1 MNRQFSAGSIAWP
14 QGFQRNFIQESLI
27 PMLNFWSKT
36 ATAALFVATAV
47 TAPLVLPGAAIGQ
60 TASQSARQS
69 DDLAQV
75 SRHLKAMQSLRA
87 NFTQTDRTG
96 QTLTGTLTLKQPG
109 RIRFEYQKDAQ
120 LLIVS
125 DGRALTMI
133 DYQVKQVQRWP
144 IRNSPLGALLDPNR
158 DLTKYGKLIQTNDP
172 DVVSVE
178 VRDAKRPEYGVITL
192 IFTRMS
198 SGPGGLS
205 LVGWVAL
212 DSQNK
217 RTTIRLSGQQ
227 YNVAIADNAFA
238 WTDPRAKGPRR

>member
-1 MNRQFSAGSIAWP
+1 MLISRFKPIAAMLLATSIVAAP
-14 QGFQRNFIQESLI
+14 I
-27 PMLNFWSKT
+27 
-36 ATAALFVATAV
+36 ATPT
-47 TAPLVLPGAAIGQ
+47 AAIGQ
-60 TASQSARQS
+60 QANPGG
-69 DDLAQV
+69 DLAQV

-87 NFTQTDRTG
+87 SFTQTDRSG

-109 RIRFEYQKDAQ
+109 KIRFEYQKDAQ

-158 DLTKYGKLIQTNDP
+158 DLTVYGTLLPTNDP

-178 VRDAKRPEYGVITL
+178 VRDPKRPEYGVITL
-192 IFTRMS
+192 IFTRS
-198 SGPGGLS
+198 AAAPGGLS

-227 YNVAIADNAFA
+227 YNVAVADNAFA

>member
-1 MNRQFSAGSIAWP
+1 MLKTPMKSIAAVLLASAAIVMP
-14 QGFQRNFIQESLI
+14 
-27 PMLNFWSKT
+27 
-36 ATAALFVATAV
+36 AAL
-47 TAPLVLPGAAIGQ
+47 PSAAIGQ
-60 TASQSARQS
+60 QVGQGGE
-69 DDLAQV
+69 LAQV

-87 NFTQTDRTG
+87 SFTQTDRSG

-158 DLTKYGKLIQTNDP
+158 DLTRYGKVVPTGDP
-172 DVVSVE
+172 AVVSIE
-178 VRDAKRPEYGVITL
+178 VRDPKRPEYGVITL
-192 IFTRMS
+192 IFTRS
-198 SGPGGLS
+198 ASAPGGLS

-227 YNVAIADNAFA
+227 YNVAVADSGFA
-238 WTDPRAKGPRR
+238 WTDPRGKGPRR

>member
-1 MNRQFSAGSIAWP
+1 MLKTSFKPIAAVLLASAAFGMP
-14 QGFQRNFIQESLI
+14 
-27 PMLNFWSKT
+27 
-36 ATAALFVATAV
+36 AAL
-47 TAPLVLPGAAIGQ
+47 PSAAIGQ
-60 TASQSARQS
+60 TVTQG
-69 DDLAQV
+69 DELAQV

-87 NFTQTDRTG
+87 NFTQTDRSG

-109 RIRFEYQKDAQ
+109 KIRFEYQKDAQ

-144 IRNSPLGALLDPNR
+144 IRNSPLGALLDPSR
-158 DLTKYGKLIQTNDP
+158 DLTRYGKVVPTGDP
-172 DVVSVE
+172 NVVSVE
-178 VRDAKRPEYGVITL
+178 VRDPKRPEYGVITL
-192 IFTRMS
+192 IFTR
-198 SGPGGLS
+198 SGSAPGGLS

-227 YNVAIADNAFA
+227 YNVAVADSAFA

>member
-1 MNRQFSAGSIAWP
+1 MLKTPMKSVAAVLLASAAIAMP
-14 QGFQRNFIQESLI
+14 
-27 PMLNFWSKT
+27 
-36 ATAALFVATAV
+36 AAL
-47 TAPLVLPGAAIGQ
+47 PSAAIGQ
-60 TASQSARQS
+60 QVGQGGE
-69 DDLAQV
+69 LAQV

-87 NFTQTDRTG
+87 SFTQTDRSG

-158 DLTKYGKLIQTNDP
+158 DLTRYGKVVPTGDP
-172 DVVSVE
+172 AVVSIE
-178 VRDAKRPEYGVITL
+178 VHDPKRPEYGVITL
-192 IFTRMS
+192 IFTRS
-198 SGPGGLS
+198 ASAPGGLS

-227 YNVAIADNAFA
+227 YNVAVADSAFA
-238 WTDPRAKGPRR
+238 WTDPRGKGPRR

>member
-1 MNRQFSAGSIAWP
+1 MLKTSFKPIAAVLLASAAFGMP
-14 QGFQRNFIQESLI
+14 
-27 PMLNFWSKT
+27 
-36 ATAALFVATAV
+36 AAL
-47 TAPLVLPGAAIGQ
+47 PSAAIGQ
-60 TASQSARQS
+60 TVTQG
-69 DDLAQV
+69 DELAQV

-87 NFTQTDRTG
+87 NFTQTDRSG

-109 RIRFEYQKDAQ
+109 KIRFEYQKDAQ

-144 IRNSPLGALLDPNR
+144 IRNSPLGALLDPSR
-158 DLTKYGKLIQTNDP
+158 DLTRYGKVVPTGDTN
-172 DVVSVE
+172 VVSVE
-178 VRDAKRPEYGVITL
+178 VRDPKRPEYGVITL
-192 IFTRMS
+192 IFTR
-198 SGPGGLS
+198 SGSAPGGLS

-227 YNVAIADNAFA
+227 YNVAVADTAFA

>member
-1 MNRQFSAGSIAWP
+1 MLKTMFRPIAAVLLASAVFAVP
-14 QGFQRNFIQESLI
+14 
-27 PMLNFWSKT
+27 
-36 ATAALFVATAV
+36 AAL
-47 TAPLVLPGAAIGQ
+47 PSAAIGQ
-60 TASQSARQS
+60 AATQG
-69 DDLAQV
+69 DELAQV

-87 NFTQTDRTG
+87 SFTQTDRSG

-158 DLTKYGKLIQTNDP
+158 DLTRYGKVVPTGDRN
-172 DVVSVE
+172 VVSVE
-178 VRDAKRPEYGVITL
+178 VRDPKRPEYGVITL
-192 IFTRMS
+192 IFTRTAS
-198 SGPGGLS
+198 APGGLS

-227 YNVAIADNAFA
+227 YNVAVSDTAFA

>member
-1 MNRQFSAGSIAWP
+1 MPEFSARSIAAALLAGAMTLAP
-14 QGFQRNFIQESLI
+14 VAL
-27 PMLNFWSKT
+27 PPA
-36 ATAALFVATAV
+36 ATAQV
-47 TAPLVLPGAAIGQ
+47 
-60 TASQSARQS
+60 ASQGT
-69 DDLAQV
+69 DLAQV

-87 NFTQTDRTG
+87 SFTQTDRTG
-96 QTLTGTLTLKQPG
+96 QTLSGTLTLKQPG
-109 RIRFEYQKDAQ
+109 KIRFEYQKDAQ

-158 DLTKYGKLIQTNDP
+158 DLTKYGKLLSTNDP

-178 VRDAKRPEYGVITL
+178 VRDPKRPEYGVITL
-192 IFTRMS
+192 IFTRNAS
-198 SGPGGLS
+198 APAGLA

-227 YNVAIADNAFA
+227 YNVAVADNAFA
-238 WTDPRAKGPRR
+238 WTDPRGNGPRR

>member
-1 MNRQFSAGSIAWP
+1 MKSVAAVLLASAAVAMP
-14 QGFQRNFIQESLI
+14 
-27 PMLNFWSKT
+27 
-36 ATAALFVATAV
+36 AAL
-47 TAPLVLPGAAIGQ
+47 PSAAIGQ
-60 TASQSARQS
+60 QVGQGGE
-69 DDLAQV
+69 LAQV

-87 NFTQTDRTG
+87 SFTQTDRSG

-158 DLTKYGKLIQTNDP
+158 DLTRYGKVVPTGDP
-172 DVVSVE
+172 AVVSIE
-178 VRDAKRPEYGVITL
+178 VRDPKRPEYGVITL
-192 IFTRMS
+192 IFTRS
-198 SGPGGLS
+198 ASAPGGLS

-227 YNVAIADNAFA
+227 YNVAVADSAFA
-238 WTDPRAKGPRR
+238 WTDPRGKGPRR

>member
-1 MNRQFSAGSIAWP
+1 MLKTSFKPIAAVLLASAAFGMP
-14 QGFQRNFIQESLI
+14 
-27 PMLNFWSKT
+27 
-36 ATAALFVATAV
+36 AAL
-47 TAPLVLPGAAIGQ
+47 PSAAIGQ
-60 TASQSARQS
+60 TVTQG
-69 DDLAQV
+69 DELAQV

-87 NFTQTDRTG
+87 NFTQTDRSG

-109 RIRFEYQKDAQ
+109 KIRFEYQKDAQ

-144 IRNSPLGALLDPNR
+144 IRNSPLGALLDPSR
-158 DLTKYGKLIQTNDP
+158 DLTRYGKVVPTGDP
-172 DVVSVE
+172 NVVSVE
-178 VRDAKRPEYGVITL
+178 VRDPKRPEYGVITL
-192 IFTRMS
+192 IFTR
-198 SGPGGLS
+198 SGSAPGGLS

-227 YNVAIADNAFA
+227 YNVAVADTAFA

>member
-1 MNRQFSAGSIAWP
+1 MLMFRFKPIA
-14 QGFQRNFIQESLI
+14 
-27 PMLNFWSKT
+27 
-36 ATAALFVATAV
+36 AALLATSMVA
-47 TAPLVLPGAAIGQ
+47 APFALPGAAIGQ
-60 TASQSARQS
+60 QANPGG
-69 DDLAQV
+69 DLAQV

-87 NFTQTDRTG
+87 GFTQTDRTG
-96 QTLTGTLTLKQPG
+96 QTLSGTLTLKQPG
-109 RIRFEYQKDAQ
+109 KIRFEYQKDAQ
-120 LLIVS
+120 LLVVS

-158 DLTKYGKLIQTNDP
+158 DLTQYGTLLATTDP

-178 VRDAKRPEYGVITL
+178 VRDPKRPEYGVITL
-192 IFTRMS
+192 IFTRS
-198 SGPGGLS
+198 ASAPGGLS

-227 YNVAIADNAFA
+227 YNVAVADTAFA
-238 WTDPRAKGPRR
+238 WTDPRTKGPRR

>member
-1 MNRQFSAGSIAWP
+1 MFRFRLKSIA
-14 QGFQRNFIQESLI
+14 
-27 PMLNFWSKT
+27 
-36 ATAALFVATAV
+36 AALLATSVVAT
-47 TAPLVLPGAAIGQ
+47 PLALPGAAIGQ
-60 TASQSARQS
+60 QTSPSG
-69 DDLAQV
+69 DLAQV

-87 NFTQTDRTG
+87 SFTQTDRTG
-96 QTLTGTLTLKQPG
+96 QTLSGTLTLKQPG

-158 DLTKYGKLIQTNDP
+158 DLTKYGKLLQTGDG

-178 VRDAKRPEYGVITL
+178 VRDPKRPEYGVITL
-192 IFTRMS
+192 IFTRS
-198 SGPGGLS
+198 ASAPGGLA

-227 YNVAIADNAFA
+227 YNVAVADSAFA

>member
-1 MNRQFSAGSIAWP
+1 MLTHHLRPLAAVLLASACAATPVAWP
-14 QGFQRNFIQESLI
+14 
-27 PMLNFWSKT
+27 T
-36 ATAALFVATAV
+36 
-47 TAPLVLPGAAIGQ
+47 AAIGQ
-60 TASQSARQS
+60 QSVQS
-69 DDLAQV
+69 GDLAQV

-87 NFTQTDRTG
+87 SFTQTDRNG

-109 RIRFEYQKDAQ
+109 KIRFEYQKDAQ

-133 DYQVKQVQRWP
+133 DYQVRQVQRWP

-158 DLTKYGKLIQTNDP
+158 DLTRYGKIVPTGDQN
-172 DVVSVE
+172 VVSVE
-178 VRDAKRPEYGVITL
+178 VRDPKRPEYGVITL
-192 IFTRMS
+192 ILTRTPS
-198 SGPGGLS
+198 APGGLS

-227 YNVAIADNAFA
+227 YNVAIADTAFA
-238 WTDPRAKGPRR
+238 WTDPRGKGPRR

>member
-1 MNRQFSAGSIAWP
+1 
-14 QGFQRNFIQESLI
+14 
-27 PMLNFWSKT
+27 MLKKSFRPF
-36 ATAALFVATAV
+36 AAALIASACAA
-47 TAPLVLPGAAIGQ
+47 APVVWPSAAIGQ
-60 TASQSARQS
+60 QAVPGG
-69 DDLAQV
+69 DLAQV

-87 NFTQTDRTG
+87 SFTQTDRNG

-109 RIRFEYQKDAQ
+109 KIRFEYQKDAQ

-133 DYQVKQVQRWP
+133 DYQVRQVQRWP

-158 DLTKYGKLIQTNDP
+158 DLTRYGKILPTGDP
-172 DVVSVE
+172 NVVSVE
-178 VRDAKRPEYGVITL
+178 VRDPKRPEYGVITL
-192 IFTRMS
+192 ILTRTPS
-198 SGPGGLS
+198 APGGLS

-227 YNVAIADNAFA
+227 YNGAVADSAFA
-238 WTDPRAKGPRR
+238 WTDPRGKGPRR

>member
-1 MNRQFSAGSIAWP
+1 
-14 QGFQRNFIQESLI
+14 
-27 PMLNFWSKT
+27 MLNLPMKSV
-36 ATAALFVATAV
+36 AAALLASAAIVVPAA
-47 TAPLVLPGAAIGQ
+47 LPSAAIGQ
-60 TASQSARQS
+60 TAAQG
-69 DDLAQV
+69 DELAQV

-87 NFTQTDRTG
+87 NFTQTDRSG
-96 QTLTGTLTLKQPG
+96 QTLSGTLTLKQPG

-144 IRNSPLGALLDPNR
+144 IRNSPLGALLDPSR
-158 DLTKYGKLIQTNDP
+158 DLSRYGKVVPTGDP
-172 DVVSVE
+172 NVVSVE
-178 VRDAKRPEYGVITL
+178 VRDPKRPEYGVITL
-192 IFTRMS
+192 IFTR
-198 SGPGGLS
+198 SGSAPGGLS

-227 YNVAIADNAFA
+227 YNVAVADTAFA

>member
-1 MNRQFSAGSIAWP
+1 MLKTPMKSIAAVLLASAAIAMP
-14 QGFQRNFIQESLI
+14 
-27 PMLNFWSKT
+27 
-36 ATAALFVATAV
+36 AAL
-47 TAPLVLPGAAIGQ
+47 PNAAIGQ
-60 TASQSARQS
+60 QVGQGGE
-69 DDLAQV
+69 LAQV

-87 NFTQTDRTG
+87 SFTQTDRSG
-96 QTLTGTLTLKQPG
+96 QSLTGTLTLKQPG

-158 DLTKYGKLIQTNDP
+158 DLTRYGKVVPTGDP
-172 DVVSVE
+172 AVVSIE

-192 IFTRMS
+192 IFTRS
-198 SGPGGLS
+198 ASAPGGLS

-227 YNVAIADNAFA
+227 YNVAVADSAFA
-238 WTDPRAKGPRR
+238 WTDPRGKGPRR

>member
-1 MNRQFSAGSIAWP
+1 MPA
-14 QGFQRNFIQESLI
+14 
-27 PMLNFWSKT
+27 
-36 ATAALFVATAV
+36 
-47 TAPLVLPGAAIGQ
+47 VLPSAVLAQAATQG
-60 TASQSARQS
+60 
-69 DDLAQV
+69 DELAQV

-87 NFTQTDRTG
+87 SFTQTDRNG
-96 QTLTGTLTLKQPG
+96 QMLTGTLTLKQPG
-109 RIRFEYQKDAQ
+109 KIRFEYQKDAQ

-158 DLTKYGKLIQTNDP
+158 DLTRYGKLVPTGDP
-172 DVVSVE
+172 NVVSVE
-178 VRDAKRPEYGVITL
+178 VRDPKRPEYGVITL
-192 IFTRMS
+192 IFTR
-198 SGPGGLS
+198 SGSAPGGLS

-227 YNVAIADNAFA
+227 YNVAVADTAFA
-238 WTDPRAKGPRR
+238 WTDPRGRGPRR

>member
-1 MNRQFSAGSIAWP
+1 MLKFHFRPFAAALIASACAAAPVAWP
-14 QGFQRNFIQESLI
+14 S
-27 PMLNFWSKT
+27 
-36 ATAALFVATAV
+36 
-47 TAPLVLPGAAIGQ
+47 AAIGQ
-60 TASQSARQS
+60 QAAQGG
-69 DDLAQV
+69 DLAQV

-87 NFTQTDRTG
+87 GFTQTDRTG

-109 RIRFEYQKDAQ
+109 KIRFEYQKDAQ

-158 DLTKYGKLIQTNDP
+158 DLTRYGKIVPTGDP
-172 DVVSVE
+172 NVVSVE
-178 VRDAKRPEYGVITL
+178 VRDSKRPEYGVITL
-192 IFTRMS
+192 ILTRTPS
-198 SGPGGLS
+198 APGGLS

-227 YNVAIADNAFA
+227 YNVAVADAAFA
-238 WTDPRAKGPRR
+238 WTDPRGKGPRR

>member
-1 MNRQFSAGSIAWP
+1 
-14 QGFQRNFIQESLI
+14 
-27 PMLNFWSKT
+27 MLNFRFKSI
-36 ATAALFVATAV
+36 AAALLATSMVAT
-47 TAPLVLPGAAIGQ
+47 PLALPTAAIGQ
-60 TASQSARQS
+60 QATASN
-69 DDLAQV
+69 DLAQV

-120 LLIVS
+120 LLVVS

-144 IRNSPLGALLDPNR
+144 IRNSPLGALLDPTR
-158 DLTKYGKLIQTNDP
+158 DLTKFGKQVSTNDP

-178 VRDAKRPEYGVITL
+178 VRDPSRPEYGVITL
-192 IFTRMS
+192 IFTRTPS
-198 SGPGGLS
+198 APGGLS

-227 YNVAIADNAFA
+227 YNVAVPDTAFA

>member
-1 MNRQFSAGSIAWP
+1 MLKTPMKSIAAVLLASAAIAMP
-14 QGFQRNFIQESLI
+14 
-27 PMLNFWSKT
+27 
-36 ATAALFVATAV
+36 AAL
-47 TAPLVLPGAAIGQ
+47 PSAAIGQ
-60 TASQSARQS
+60 QVGQGGE
-69 DDLAQV
+69 LAQV

-87 NFTQTDRTG
+87 SFTQTDRSG

-158 DLTKYGKLIQTNDP
+158 DLTRYGKVVPTGDP
-172 DVVSVE
+172 AVVSIE
-178 VRDAKRPEYGVITL
+178 VRDPKRPEYGVITL
-192 IFTRMS
+192 IFTRS
-198 SGPGGLS
+198 ASAPGGLS

-227 YNVAIADNAFA
+227 YNVAVADSAFA
-238 WTDPRAKGPRR
+238 WTDPRGKGPRR

>member
-1 MNRQFSAGSIAWP
+1 MKARP
-14 QGFQRNFIQESLI
+14 K
-27 PMLNFWSKT
+27 MLNLRFKPI
-36 ATAALFVATAV
+36 AAALLAISMVA
-47 TAPLVLPGAAIGQ
+47 APLALPGSAIGQ
-60 TASQSARQS
+60 QTGTPTNPGS
-69 DDLAQV
+69 DLAQV

-87 NFTQTDRTG
+87 GFTQTDRTG

-109 RIRFEYQKDAQ
+109 RIRFEYQKDAK

-133 DYQVKQVQRWP
+133 DYQVRQVQRWP
-144 IRNSPLGALLDPNR
+144 IRNSPLGALLDPTR
-158 DLTKYGKLIQTNDP
+158 DLTKYGKLLRTNDP
-172 DVVSVE
+172 EVVSVE
-178 VRDAKRPEYGVITL
+178 VRDPKRPEYGVITL
-192 IFTRMS
+192 IFTR
-198 SGPGGLS
+198 SGSAPGGLS

-227 YNVAIADNAFA
+227 YNVAVADSAFA

>member
-1 MNRQFSAGSIAWP
+1 MLKFSLP
-14 QGFQRNFIQESLI
+14 
-27 PMLNFWSKT
+27 
-36 ATAALFVATAV
+36 FVATA
-47 TAPLVLPGAAIGQ
+47 LVASAAIVVPVALPSAAIGQ
-60 TASQSARQS
+60 QAVQGG
-69 DDLAQV
+69 DLAQV

-87 NFTQTDRTG
+87 GFTQTDRNG

-109 RIRFEYQKDAQ
+109 KIRFEYQKDAQ

-133 DYQVKQVQRWP
+133 DYQVRQVQRWP

-158 DLTKYGKLIQTNDP
+158 DLTRYGKIVPTGDP
-172 DVVSVE
+172 NVVSVE
-178 VRDAKRPEYGVITL
+178 VRDPKRPEYGVITL
-192 IFTRMS
+192 ILTRTPS
-198 SGPGGLS
+198 APGGLS

-227 YNVAIADNAFA
+227 YNTAIADSAFA
-238 WTDPRAKGPRR
+238 WTDPRGKGPRR

>member
-1 MNRQFSAGSIAWP
+1 MLKTSFKPIAAVLLASAAFGMP
-14 QGFQRNFIQESLI
+14 
-27 PMLNFWSKT
+27 
-36 ATAALFVATAV
+36 AAL
-47 TAPLVLPGAAIGQ
+47 PSAAIGQ
-60 TASQSARQS
+60 TVTQG
-69 DDLAQV
+69 DELAQV

-87 NFTQTDRTG
+87 NFTQTDRSG

-109 RIRFEYQKDAQ
+109 KIRFEYQKDAQ

-133 DYQVKQVQRWP
+133 DYQVRQVQRWP
-144 IRNSPLGALLDPNR
+144 IRNSPLGALLDPSR
-158 DLTKYGKLIQTNDP
+158 DLTRYGKVVPTGDP
-172 DVVSVE
+172 NVVSVE
-178 VRDAKRPEYGVITL
+178 VRDPKRPEYGVITL
-192 IFTRMS
+192 IFTR
-198 SGPGGLS
+198 SGSAPGGLS

-227 YNVAIADNAFA
+227 YNVAVADTAFA

>member
-1 MNRQFSAGSIAWP
+1 MLTHHLRPLAAVLLASACAAAPVAWP
-14 QGFQRNFIQESLI
+14 
-27 PMLNFWSKT
+27 T
-36 ATAALFVATAV
+36 
-47 TAPLVLPGAAIGQ
+47 AAIGQ
-60 TASQSARQS
+60 QSVQS
-69 DDLAQV
+69 GDLAQV

-87 NFTQTDRTG
+87 SFTQTDRNG

-109 RIRFEYQKDAQ
+109 KIRFEYQKDAQ

-133 DYQVKQVQRWP
+133 DYQVRQVQRWP

-158 DLTKYGKLIQTNDP
+158 DLTRYGKIVPTGDQN
-172 DVVSVE
+172 VVSVE
-178 VRDAKRPEYGVITL
+178 VRDPKRPEYGVITL
-192 IFTRMS
+192 ILTRTPS
-198 SGPGGLS
+198 APGGLS

-227 YNVAIADNAFA
+227 YNVAIADTAFA
-238 WTDPRAKGPRR
+238 WTDPRGKGPRR

>member
-1 MNRQFSAGSIAWP
+1 MLKTSFKPIAAVLLASAAFGMP
-14 QGFQRNFIQESLI
+14 
-27 PMLNFWSKT
+27 
-36 ATAALFVATAV
+36 AAL
-47 TAPLVLPGAAIGQ
+47 PSAAIGQ
-60 TASQSARQS
+60 TATQG
-69 DDLAQV
+69 DELAQV

-87 NFTQTDRTG
+87 NFTQTDRSG

-109 RIRFEYQKDAQ
+109 KIRFEYQKDAQ

-144 IRNSPLGALLDPNR
+144 IRNSPLGALLDPSR
-158 DLTKYGKLIQTNDP
+158 DLTRYGKVVPTGDTN
-172 DVVSVE
+172 VVSVE
-178 VRDAKRPEYGVITL
+178 VRDPKRPEYGVITL
-192 IFTRMS
+192 IFTR
-198 SGPGGLS
+198 SGSAPGGLS

-227 YNVAIADNAFA
+227 YNVAVADSAFA

>member
-1 MNRQFSAGSIAWP
+1 MP
-14 QGFQRNFIQESLI
+14 
-27 PMLNFWSKT
+27 NFWSRT
-36 ATAALFVATAV
+36 VPAALLTAAAVA
-47 TAPLVLPGAAIGQ
+47 APLAVPGAAIGQ
-60 TASQSARQS
+60 TAAER

-87 NFTQTDRTG
+87 AFTQTDRTG

-109 RIRFEYQKDAQ
+109 KIRFEYQKDAQ
-120 LLIVS
+120 MLIVS

-158 DLTKYGKLIQTNDP
+158 DLTRYGKLIRTGDP

-192 IFTRMS
+192 IFTRTPS
-198 SGPGGLS
+198 APGGLS
-205 LVGWVAL
+205 LAGWVAL

-227 YNVAIADNAFA
+227 YNVAIADSAFA
-238 WTDPRAKGPRR
+238 WTDPRGKGPRR

>member
-1 MNRQFSAGSIAWP
+1 
-14 QGFQRNFIQESLI
+14 
-27 PMLNFWSKT
+27 MLKFRSKT
-36 ATAALFVATAV
+36 IAATLLATCRVAAPFA
-47 TAPLVLPGAAIGQ
+47 LPAAAIGQ
-60 TASQSARQS
+60 QASAQA
-69 DDLAQV
+69 DPGGDLAQV

-87 NFTQTDRTG
+87 GFTQTDRTG

-109 RIRFEYQKDAQ
+109 KIRFEYQKDAQ

-158 DLTKYGKLIQTNDP
+158 DLTKYGTLLQTNDP
-172 DVVSVE
+172 AVVSVE
-178 VRDAKRPEYGVITL
+178 VRDPKRPEYGVITL
-192 IFTRMS
+192 IFTRS
-198 SGPGGLS
+198 ASAPGGLS

-227 YNVAIADNAFA
+227 YNVSVADNAFA

>member
-1 MNRQFSAGSIAWP
+1 MP
-14 QGFQRNFIQESLI
+14 LI
-27 PMLNFWSKT
+27 WSKT
-36 ATAALFVATAV
+36 AAVLMSAAVLA
-47 TAPLVLPGAAIGQ
+47 APLAAPQ
-60 TASQSARQS
+60 PAYSQAAAVQAN
-69 DDLAQV
+69 DLAQV
-75 SRHLKAMQSLRA
+75 TRHLKAMQSLRA
-87 NFTQTDRTG
+87 QFVQTDRSG
-96 QTLTGTLTLKQPG
+96 QSLSGTLTLKQPG

-144 IRNSPLGALLDPNR
+144 IRNSPLGALLDPSR
-158 DLTKYGKLIQTNDP
+158 DLTRYGKLLKTTDP

-192 IFTRMS
+192 VFIRS
-198 SGPGGLS
+198 ASAPGGLS
-205 LVGWVAL
+205 LTGWVAL

-227 YNVAIADNAFA
+227 YNVAVADNAFA
-238 WTDPRAKGPRR
+238 WTDPRRTTGPRR

>member
-1 MNRQFSAGSIAWP
+1 MLTHHLRPLAAVLLASACAAAPVAWP
-14 QGFQRNFIQESLI
+14 
-27 PMLNFWSKT
+27 T
-36 ATAALFVATAV
+36 
-47 TAPLVLPGAAIGQ
+47 AAIGQ
-60 TASQSARQS
+60 QSVQS
-69 DDLAQV
+69 GDLAQV

-87 NFTQTDRTG
+87 SFTQTDRNG

-109 RIRFEYQKDAQ
+109 KIRFEYQKDAQ

-133 DYQVKQVQRWP
+133 DYQVRQVQRWP

-158 DLTKYGKLIQTNDP
+158 DLARYGKIVPTGDQN
-172 DVVSVE
+172 VVSVE
-178 VRDAKRPEYGVITL
+178 VRDPKRPEYGVITL
-192 IFTRMS
+192 ILTRTPS
-198 SGPGGLS
+198 APGGLS

-227 YNVAIADNAFA
+227 YNVAIADTAFA
-238 WTDPRAKGPRR
+238 WTDPRGKGPRR

>member
-1 MNRQFSAGSIAWP
+1 
-14 QGFQRNFIQESLI
+14 
-27 PMLNFWSKT
+27 MLNFRFRPI
-36 ATAALFVATAV
+36 AAALLATSMVA
-47 TAPLVLPGAAIGQ
+47 APLALPQAAIGQ
-60 TASQSARQS
+60 AGQQANPGG
-69 DDLAQV
+69 DLAQV

-87 NFTQTDRTG
+87 GFTQTDRAG
-96 QTLTGTLTLKQPG
+96 QTLSGTLTLKQPG

-158 DLTKYGKLIQTNDP
+158 DLTKYGKLLQTNDP

-178 VRDAKRPEYGVITL
+178 VRDPKRPEYGVITL
-192 IFTRMS
+192 IFTR
-198 SGPGGLS
+198 SGAAPGGLS

-227 YNVAIADNAFA
+227 YNVAVADSAFA

>member
-1 MNRQFSAGSIAWP
+1 MSIFRLRP
-14 QGFQRNFIQESLI
+14 I
-27 PMLNFWSKT
+27 
-36 ATAALFVATAV
+36 AAAILASSVAAAPFVLPAAV
-47 TAPLVLPGAAIGQ
+47 TAQQ
-60 TASQSARQS
+60 TAPSA
-69 DDLAQV
+69 DLAQV

-87 NFTQTDRTG
+87 SFMQTDRTG

-109 RIRFEYQKDAQ
+109 KIRFEYQKDAQ

-158 DLTKYGKLIQTNDP
+158 DLGKFGKLLPTNDP

-178 VRDAKRPEYGVITL
+178 VRDPKRPEYGVITL
-192 IFTRMS
+192 IFTRS
-198 SGPGGLS
+198 PAGPGGLS

-227 YNVAIADNAFA
+227 YNGAIADSSFA

>member
-1 MNRQFSAGSIAWP
+1 MLKKSFRPFAAALIASACAAAPVAWP
-14 QGFQRNFIQESLI
+14 S
-27 PMLNFWSKT
+27 
-36 ATAALFVATAV
+36 
-47 TAPLVLPGAAIGQ
+47 AAIGQ
-60 TASQSARQS
+60 QAVPGG
-69 DDLAQV
+69 DLAQV

-87 NFTQTDRTG
+87 SFTQTDRNG

-109 RIRFEYQKDAQ
+109 KIRFEYQKDAQ

-133 DYQVKQVQRWP
+133 DYQVRQVQRWP

-158 DLTKYGKLIQTNDP
+158 DLTRYGKILPTGDP
-172 DVVSVE
+172 NVVSVE
-178 VRDAKRPEYGVITL
+178 VRDPKRPEYGVITL
-192 IFTRMS
+192 ILTRTPS
-198 SGPGGLS
+198 APGGLS

-227 YNVAIADNAFA
+227 YNGAVADSAFA
-238 WTDPRAKGPRR
+238 WTDPRGKGPRR

>member
-1 MNRQFSAGSIAWP
+1 MLKTPMKSVAAVLLASAAIAMP
-14 QGFQRNFIQESLI
+14 
-27 PMLNFWSKT
+27 
-36 ATAALFVATAV
+36 AAL
-47 TAPLVLPGAAIGQ
+47 PSAAIGQ
-60 TASQSARQS
+60 QVGQGGE
-69 DDLAQV
+69 LAQV

-87 NFTQTDRTG
+87 SFTQTDRSG

-158 DLTKYGKLIQTNDP
+158 DLTRYGKVVPTGDP
-172 DVVSVE
+172 AVVSIE
-178 VRDAKRPEYGVITL
+178 VRDPKRPEYGVITL
-192 IFTRMS
+192 IFTRS
-198 SGPGGLS
+198 ASAPGGLS

-227 YNVAIADNAFA
+227 YNVAVADSAFA
-238 WTDPRAKGPRR
+238 WTDPRGKGPRR